1 MRLNKA
7 LRKATIDYLN
17 HLSREEIIDLI
28 KVAKR
33 EDITITPRYYGDR
46 RLVVLPNIDAASEFD
61 ELMVSFKQ
69 VHGLT
74 EITEPDDN

>member
-1 MRLNKA
+1 MKSNKA
-7 LRKATIDYLN
+7 LRKATIDFLK
-17 HLSREEIIDLI
+17 HLSVNEVISLVKEVKGETVIIPP
-28 KVAKR
+28 V
-33 EDITITPRYYGDR
+33 YYGDK

>member
-7 LRKATIDYLN
+7 LKKATIDYLK
-17 HLSREEIIDLI
+17 HLSAEEITDII
-28 KVAKR
+28 KGVKGEAVIIPPK
-33 EDITITPRYYGDR
+33 YYGDR
-46 RLVVLPNIDAASEFD
+46 RLVELPNIDAASEFD